1 MERSRAK
8 TEKSLEGNFPS
19 LKNKKI
25 HPEKFLI
32 FREMELSSPKLKKL
46 LSFQER
52 TCKARKS
59 KFKTFSFLR
68 ENFLIITAKQKK
80 FLIFSFIKKQNFQ
93 MKILSY
99 NYNKAFLLIL

>member
-1 MERSRAK
+1 MERSRVK

-52 TCKARKS
+52 TCKA
-59 KFKTFSFLR
+59 
-68 ENFLIITAKQKK
+68 
-80 FLIFSFIKKQNFQ
+80 
-93 MKILSY
+93 
-99 NYNKAFLLIL
+99 